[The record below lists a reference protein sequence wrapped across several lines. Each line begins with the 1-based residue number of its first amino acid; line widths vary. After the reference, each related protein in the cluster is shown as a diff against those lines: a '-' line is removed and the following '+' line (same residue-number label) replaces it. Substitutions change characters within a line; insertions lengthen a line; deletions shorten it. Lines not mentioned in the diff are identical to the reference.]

1 MSAWG
6 TQKDGTHYKTMKIQP
21 MKYSMDN
28 ELNSLQHTIVKYVSR
43 YKDKNGVKDLEKARH
58 CVDMLIEYELA
69 TQEDVATE
77 IVKQTLMDAIPNT
90 MHDPIYPEGS
100 AESTVFK

>member
-1 MSAWG
+1 MSAWD

-21 MKYSMDN
+21 MQYSMDN

-69 TQEDVATE
+69 TQEDTDVATE
-77 IVKQTLMDAIPNT
+77 IVKQTLMDAIPDT
-90 MHDPIYPEGS
+90 AHLYTPRVGG
-100 AESTVFK
+100 T